1 MGDYL
6 YEMSKHSLQFK
17 KAKEI
22 KGGCKVKGCNVTMAS
37 DGFCLEH
44 RAIYRLQEERAN
56 TKRAKKIARE
66 QAAMEASE
74 PRSTTWIRFVSGG
87 MPR

>member
-6 YEMSKHSLQFK
+6 YEISKHSLQLK

-22 KGGCKVKGCNVTMAS
+22 NGGCKVKGCNEAMAS

-44 RAIYRLQEERAN
+44 RAIHRLQEERAK
-56 TKRAKKIARE
+56 TKLAKKIARE

-74 PRSTTWIRFVSGG
+74 PRSATWIRFVSGG